1 MKQDKFEK
9 FTKSIKFKYF
19 FFLILYISLLIS
31 FFLGEDSTGG
41 AFLDYSN
48 HKHIITAFIKDF
60 KSTILNYDNYQTRH
74 SPILIIFLSS
84 LEKINLTDTIIRLI
98 HLHLCLILPLTF
110 YLILKYKY
118 KKYSDNLFILLTGLI
133 FLSPTFRSL
142 SVWPDSRLLG
152 LVFFL
157 LSIYFFLKFLD
168 DRKFNNC
175 VLNII
180 FCAISSYISPNFSLF
195 SIFFFYKFT
204 REYGFYS
211 TKIINII
218 LLNFLLSAPAIY
230 YLFILDINFL
240 NQSAVPNFDSTN
252 IFFKNFS
259 NQILI
264 IPTIIFFY
272 ILPFALLKILK
283 INKKF
288 SFNKFIIS
296 VLIFTI
302 SLFFFDY
309 EFSFTGGGIFFKLS
323 NLLFNNNILFYFIS
337 LLSIYIIIS
346 YFSEKFEN
354 VLLLLII
361 FLSNPQ
367 ITIYHK
373 YYDPLIFILIFSL
386 FILNIK
392 IENILKFKKII
403 LIYLYLFLFLL
414 VSNLKFLWTI

>member
-1 MKQDKFEK
+1 
-9 FTKSIKFKYF
+9 
-19 FFLILYISLLIS
+19 
-31 FFLGEDSTGG
+31 
-41 AFLDYSN
+41 
-48 HKHIITAFIKDF
+48 
-60 KSTILNYDNYQTRH
+60 
-74 SPILIIFLSS
+74 
-84 LEKINLTDTIIRLI
+84 
-98 HLHLCLILPLTF
+98 
-110 YLILKYKY
+110 
-118 KKYSDNLFILLTGLI
+118 
-133 FLSPTFRSL
+133 
-142 SVWPDSRLLG
+142 
-152 LVFFL
+152 
-157 LSIYFFLKFLD
+157 
-168 DRKFNNC
+168 
-175 VLNII
+175 
-180 FCAISSYISPNFSLF
+180 
-195 SIFFFYKFT
+195 
-204 REYGFYS
+204 
-211 TKIINII
+211 
-218 LLNFLLSAPAIY
+218 
-230 YLFILDINFL
+230 FILDINFL

-414 VSNLKFLWTI
+414 